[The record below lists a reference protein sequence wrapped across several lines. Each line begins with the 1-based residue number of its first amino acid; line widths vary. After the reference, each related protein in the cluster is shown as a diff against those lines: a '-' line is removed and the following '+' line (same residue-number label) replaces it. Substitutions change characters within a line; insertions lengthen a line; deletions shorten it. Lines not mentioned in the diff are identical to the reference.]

1 MAERSRDLTLLA
13 GYNAWANQKLF
24 ALARS
29 ADPEKLARKDGYE
42 SIAEILR
49 HLVHVESNFWLMS
62 LGRERVPVDHTDF
75 DRLAARCTEV
85 DAGYE
90 RLAETSDRATLERE
104 FLVPWFGFKVTVRE
118 AMLQAF
124 THSQSTAPTSAC
136 CCRSSASR
144 SPVWISFSGSPSH
157 DRKSSEA

>member
-1 MAERSRDLTLLA
+1 MAERTRDLTLLA

-62 LGRERVPVDHTDF
+62 LGRERVPVDHTDL
-75 DRLAARCTEV
+75 DRLAARCTEL

-124 THSQSTAPTSAC
+124 THSQKHRADVCMLLPKLGVEVPGLDLIQWIAE
-136 CCRSSASR
+136 SR
-144 SPVWISFSGSPSH
+144 P
-157 DRKSSEA
+157 EEQ